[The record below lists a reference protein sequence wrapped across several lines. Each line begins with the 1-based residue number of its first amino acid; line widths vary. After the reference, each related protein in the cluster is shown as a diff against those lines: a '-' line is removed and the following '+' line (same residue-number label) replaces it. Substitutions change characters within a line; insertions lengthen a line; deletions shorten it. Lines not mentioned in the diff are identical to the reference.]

1 MEKGNKTEFMTHRQK
16 MDRVIDGL
24 DFLTTKEVEAKNKR
38 VIDLLIKQLSETIV
52 WVEQVKPKY
61 RKGDPVVIISKRTM
75 RVTHGT
81 VEEVIEKDDQVGGY
95 RYKVRIPIGDGYAT
109 GHVEEIWLRDDNAGC
124 W

>member
-1 MEKGNKTEFMTHRQK
+1 MKPNE
-16 MDRVIDGL
+16 VIESSVL
-24 DFLTTKEVEAKNKR
+24 AEELVSIIRNLEVCDVLYSDKKNKR